1 MELIRE
7 NIYNSF
13 IYQDRYKYYLT
24 GLGNTII
31 MAFFACLI
39 GVILGLILSSGFI
52 LAMKVIGYTS
62 LGEFNFSLEALI
74 IISILLIIIIAFKY
88 IFKKKFNSILF
99 ILVSAGIGI
108 LICSI
113 MG

>member
-39 GVILGLILSSGFI
+39 GVIL
-52 LAMKVIGYTS
+52 
-62 LGEFNFSLEALI
+62 
-74 IISILLIIIIAFKY
+74 
-88 IFKKKFNSILF
+88 
-99 ILVSAGIGI
+99 
-108 LICSI
+108 
-113 MG
+113 

>member
-39 GVILGLILSSGFI
+39 GVILGLFYLKSRKELQVVSVVSEIDS
-52 LAMKVIGYTS
+52 Y
-62 LGEFNFSLEALI
+62 NYYLESIELI
-74 IISILLIIIIAFKY
+74 K
-88 IFKKKFNSILF
+88 
-99 ILVSAGIGI
+99 
-108 LICSI
+108 
-113 MG
+113 